1 MEKITPSVKALC
13 LAPFRAADFKAAV
26 LGGLFGGLASFLV
39 THLLLELTFSPFFSM
54 FFAILLASIAGLVI
68 QRALAIQPP
77 VPPPALGFADEDDS
91 LDSDLDNSLQNR
103 MYSTQMQTRKLL
115 FGFAFMILLSA
126 LFALFVDKAWF
137 SNINWVL
144 KIPMYCLLGNTLCFL
159 LVFAGVDIV
168 NFYCD
173 IMWWEGRGNACRV
186 GGGLTGCFSET
197 AARPGE
203 PSSSLPVHNS
213 AQVCVLLAG
222 SLLLGSVFGFFY
234 GLFEREDM
242 YASVRLIQDR
252 YVCVPIAVIIGT
264 FTAVLAARL
273 GRVPGPDGTRFAV
286 AAWTRGTD
294 TSAGAAGR
302 PNTTDAKQ
310 LSTDDF
316 LNDEEE
322 EDVMLFGQHPR
333 ALA

>member
-1 MEKITPSVKALC
+1 MEKMSVSLKALC
-13 LAPFRAADFKAAV
+13 LAPFNASDFKAAV
-26 LGGLFGGLASFLV
+26 FGGLFGGLASFLV
-39 THLLLELTFSPFFSM
+39 THLLLELTFSPFFSV

-68 QRALAIQPP
+68 QRALAIDPP

-91 LDSDLDNSLQNR
+91 LDLDPDTSLHSR
-103 MYSTQMQTRKLL
+103 MYSTQMQTRNLL
-115 FGFAFMILLSA
+115 FAFAFMIILSA

-137 SNINWVL
+137 SSINWVV

-173 IMWWEGRGNACRV
+173 MVWWEGRGNSCGV
-186 GGGLTGCFSET
+186 GGITGCFSDT
-197 AARPGE
+197 AGLPGQ
-203 PSSSLPVHNS
+203 PSAPLPVHNS
-213 AQVCVLLAG
+213 AQVCVLLVG

-234 GLFEREDM
+234 GLFDHDDV

-273 GRVPGPDGTRFAV
+273 GRGPAPDA
-286 AAWTRGTD
+286 APLSDNAWTGRTGSSGPGGRGN
-294 TSAGAAGR
+294 AA
-302 PNTTDAKQ
+302 DAKQ
-310 LSTDDF
+310 MSTEEF
-316 LNDEEE
+316 LNDDEEE
-322 EDVMLFGQHPR
+322 GAMLFGHN
-333 ALA
+333 ALVA